1 MRESTFLLQQAVGA
15 WSLVGTP
22 GDVIRHPSLCGRLLA
37 SPHRGDGQFLLAKMA
52 TRLQDIA
59 ALPDLRG
66 WPLYLMQDLLVFRL
80 HCEASLY
87 LLETRETQLLIME
100 TVRLYSQQSEH
111 LPTVLQAALG
121 KAYLQDV
128 GCIELFQAAIN
139 LCELQWPD
147 SLIQLLDTIWCHEE
161 IIGSYRVY
169 DLMEGTIAKLP
180 EWELYVGRFTET
192 RDQIYHMMDNLEFLE
207 GSLH

>member
-1 MRESTFLLQQAVGA
+1 
-15 WSLVGTP
+15 
-22 GDVIRHPSLCGRLLA
+22 
-37 SPHRGDGQFLLAKMA
+37 
-52 TRLQDIA
+52 
-59 ALPDLRG
+59 
-66 WPLYLMQDLLVFRL
+66 MQDLLVFRL
-80 HCEASLY
+80 HCEASLD

-147 SLIQLLDTIWCHEE
+147 SLILLLDTIWSHEE